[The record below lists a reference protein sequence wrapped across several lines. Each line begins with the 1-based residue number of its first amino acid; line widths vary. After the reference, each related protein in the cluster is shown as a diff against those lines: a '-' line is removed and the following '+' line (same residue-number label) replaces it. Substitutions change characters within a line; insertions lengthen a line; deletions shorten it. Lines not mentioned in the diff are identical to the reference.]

1 MVIPGGLE
9 PPTYGLGNRRS
20 VQLSYGTAKIGLA
33 QVNRDYSRFS
43 AFALFVLLF
52 FHGLHPATAAPCP
65 PAEAVQAVGRR
76 ALDER
81 TILLT
86 DGREVRLAG
95 IAAAAPFKAQAKSA
109 LDEMVAGKNLTLRT
123 IPPKIDRWG
132 RMVAHVDGVEED
144 LVARGL
150 AHAAM
155 AERTA
160 CIDALLSREAAAR
173 REHLGVW
180 RDPGYVMKA
189 QDLTALAGRVGEHVI
204 ASGRVE
210 SARVAGVRLYL
221 NFARRWRSGLSVSI
235 STKDAAG
242 FGLAGTAAQTLI
254 GSYIRVR
261 GVLEWRNGP
270 VIAAMPGEPIERMDK
285 TDVTGQQGQ

>member
-20 VQLSYGTAKIGLA
+20 VQLSYGTARIGLA
-33 QVNRDYSRFS
+33 QVSRDYSRFS
-43 AFALFVLLF
+43 ALALFVLLF
-52 FHGLHPATAAPCP
+52 FHGLHPAMAAPCP
-65 PAEAVQAVGRR
+65 PTGAIQAEGRR

-81 TILLT
+81 TILLA

-95 IAAAAPFKAQAKSA
+95 IATMEPFKAEAKAA
-109 LDEMVAGKNLTLRT
+109 LEELVAGKSLTLRP
-123 IPPKIDRWG
+123 IPPKTDRWS
-132 RMVAHVDGVEED
+132 RILAHVDGVEGE
-144 LVARGL
+144 LAARGL
-150 AHAAM
+150 VHAAM
-155 AERTA
+155 AERSA

-173 REHLGVW
+173 QEHLGIW

-204 ASGRVE
+204 AAGRVD
-210 SARVAGVRLYL
+210 SARVAGSRLYL
-221 NFARRWRSGLSVSI
+221 NFARRWRSGLSVTI

-242 FGLAGTAAQTLI
+242 FGLAGAAAQTLT
-254 GSYIRVR
+254 GSYLRVR

-270 VIAAMPGEPIERMDK
+270 VIVAMPGEPIERIDK
-285 TDVTGQQGQ
+285 TDVTGE